1 MYMSVE
7 YSAIIEAKILSHLD
21 GWVIDSTL
29 PNPSLNDDTQSVDD
43 GIVDDNVDVPVIE
56 SDEENTTDTVNSTS
70 DTPSEVIVE
79 PFITTLSN
87 YRDNPNKRVLS
98 SEVQGFYE
106 EALTKAYTLTNRW
119 NVDDL
124 TTIEEAI
131 FIDAVCMLTASDLW
145 NKFNIRVNNE
155 DMEDTFIQSY
165 GGLLYKQAM
174 NTLHPFINQRIYTGT
189 SIKAKQNQQQR
200 LNDDDCRIDWW

>member
-1 MYMSVE
+1 MSVE
-7 YSAIIEAKILSHLD
+7 YSTVIEDKILSHLD

-29 PNPSLNDDTQSVDD
+29 PNPTLTNDDTQTES
-43 GIVDDNVDVPVIE
+43 DNVE
-56 SDEENTTDTVNSTS
+56 SNEETTTTTTTTTES
-70 DTPSEVIVE
+70 SEVIVE

-87 YRDNPNKRVLS
+87 YRDNPNKRILS
-98 SEVQGFYE
+98 TEVQGFYE
-106 EALTKAYTLTNRW
+106 EALNKAYTLTNRW

-189 SIKAKQNQQQR
+189 SIKAKQDQQR
-200 LNDDDCRIDWW
+200 TTIDDDCRIDWW